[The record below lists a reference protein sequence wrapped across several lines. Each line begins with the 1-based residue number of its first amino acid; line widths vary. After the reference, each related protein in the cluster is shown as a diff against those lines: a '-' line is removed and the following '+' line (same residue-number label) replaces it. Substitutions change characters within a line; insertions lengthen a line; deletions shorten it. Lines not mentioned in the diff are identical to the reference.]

1 MMRLIRLIL
10 FQFFIC
16 SYSFTQLILLE
27 SDFPNAGDTIRYSYT
42 SNQVVNYE
50 TAGEGLIWDFSGLIA
65 DSQNVKLFKSINDA
79 SFNVILSFGS
89 FAPIKYRASYFN
101 ENRDLPIDQLSQFLP
116 VEISDIN
123 TYTKSIADSITALG
137 YSINVNGQTV
147 PFQSDTIE
155 TKYKFPLNFASTY
168 SSRGYTSVDFN
179 PIADF
184 KFKQYRKRNS
194 QVDGSGALV
203 TPYGTFDVLR
213 IKHVIEETDSV
224 YQTFFGTGFWIGVPP
239 SITTEYEWFGNGQ
252 KDALLK
258 IVEVNVNGNSQIRS
272 IEYQDIYRDLTSS
285 IVEIKNKIEV
295 YPTLTEEKINIKSP
309 IDISEFEIWDSQG
322 KIKLKDILNDK
333 NASIIVSELNLG
345 LYFLKLKTAS
355 DSFVFRFIK
364 Q

>member
-1 MMRLIRLIL
+1 
-10 FQFFIC
+10 
-16 SYSFTQLILLE
+16 LE
-27 SDFPNAGDTIRYSYT
+27 SDFPNAGDTIRFSYA
-42 SNQVVNYE
+42 SNQVINYE
-50 TAGEGLIWDFSGLIA
+50 TAGEGLIWDFSGLTA
-65 DSQNVKLFKSINDA
+65 DSQHVKLFKAMNDA
-79 SFNVILSFGS
+79 SLNVILSFGS

-101 ENRDLPIDQLSQFLP
+101 ENSDLPIDQLSQFLP

-123 TYTKSIADSITALG
+123 TYTKSIPDSITALG
-137 YSINVNGQTV
+137 YSIKVDGQTV

-194 QVDGSGALV
+194 QVDGSGTLI
-203 TPYGTFDVLR
+203 TPLGSFEVLR
-213 IKHVIEETDSV
+213 IKHVIQETDSV
-224 YQTFFGTGFWIGVPP
+224 YQTFFGTGFWIGIPP
-239 SITTEYEWFGNGQ
+239 TLTTEYEWFANGK

-258 IVEVNVNGNSQIRS
+258 IVEIDVNGNSQIRS

-285 IVEIKNKIEV
+285 ISEVKNDIEV
-295 YPTLTEEKINIKSP
+295 YPTLTEDKININSP
-309 IDISEFEIWDSQG
+309 EEISEFEIWDSQG
-322 KIKLKDILNDK
+322 KIELKGLLNDS
-333 NASIIVSELNLG
+333 NASINISELNLG